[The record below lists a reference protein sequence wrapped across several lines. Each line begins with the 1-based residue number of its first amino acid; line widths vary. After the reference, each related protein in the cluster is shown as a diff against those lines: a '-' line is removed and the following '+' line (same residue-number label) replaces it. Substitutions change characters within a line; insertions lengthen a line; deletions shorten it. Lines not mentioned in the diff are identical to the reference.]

1 MGRYAFVPFADK
13 DRMVRRV
20 ARPNARHDRK
30 VPGMWFGRLQVEL
43 VCEQPVHVGSGFKTA
58 VEGKVL
64 RRTARAGNALLVPGS
79 SFKGVLRARFEAITR
94 SCAGDL
100 PSERDKVISQS
111 RPEVKRGRF
120 THEVKRMAVFDD
132 ACGRG
137 DLVCPACALFGFQ
150 TDNGTLRGRISV
162 TDLVTADGVAPVT
175 ESMPSQFGPRIHHLG
190 DFRID
195 DDGREPVFEV
205 GPLHGR
211 KFYIGPSPTTDAV
224 SYERV
229 EAIPRGVS
237 LRGEIRILNL
247 DDAEMGALVAA
258 LGVAPASWIKLGCG
272 KGHGFGRVRVGR
284 VVHMFSDERRGTRAA
299 VPETWTRAFE
309 ASVDRWEAGMRRL
322 QEIHQEAC

>member
-1 MGRYAFVPFADK
+1 MGYAFVPFADK

-30 VPGMWFGRLQVEL
+30 VPGMWFGKLQVEL
-43 VCEQPVHVGSGFKTA
+43 VCEQPVHVGSGFKTE

-100 PSERDKVISQS
+100 PSERDKVISRS
-111 RPEVKRGRF
+111 HPEVNRGHF
-120 THEVKRMAVFDD
+120 THEVKRMAVFAD
-132 ACGRG
+132 ACGRE

-150 TDNGTLRGRISV
+150 TDNGALRGRISV

-175 ESMPSQFGPRIHHLG
+175 EPMPSQFGPRIHHLG

-195 DDGREPVFEV
+195 DDGREPAFEV

-211 KFYIGPSPTTDAV
+211 KFYIGPSLTTDAV
-224 SYERV
+224 GYERV
-229 EAIPRGVS
+229 EAIPKGVS
-237 LRGEIRILNL
+237 LQGEIRILNL
-247 DDAEMGALVAA
+247 DDAEMGALLAA

-272 KGHGFGRVRVGR
+272 KGHGFGRVRIGR
-284 VVHMFSDERRGTRAA
+284 MVHVLSDERRGTRAA
-299 VPETWTRAFE
+299 APGTWTRAFE
-309 ASVDRWEAGMRRL
+309 ASADRWEAGMRRL